1 MVTCVID
8 LLEVSNLP
16 GTKCVVYHHFKK
28 FFEEYEFYSQ
38 QCKCGVLFSQHC
50 LLFTVYCLLFTVY
63 CLLFTVYCLLF
74 TVYCLLFQFCVPRH
88 ASLFGSSC
96 AIVDAS
102 VSMAFF
108 VGKYN

>member
-38 QCKCGVLFSQHC
+38 QCKCEVLFSQHC

-63 CLLFTVYCLLF
+63 CLLFTVYCFNFVFPDMLACLEVLVQLWMPLSLWPFLL
-74 TVYCLLFQFCVPRH
+74 
-88 ASLFGSSC
+88 
-96 AIVDAS
+96 
-102 VSMAFF
+102 VSTTE
-108 VGKYN
+108 